1 MSISLDSTTM
11 ACYRSITM
19 KYPLS
24 TVQVAELLKMHQS
37 ALQRLIRE
45 KRIPCPPLTQVGGM
59 RIRLW
64 SKKDVDSATAVL
76 RRKKK

>member
-1 MSISLDSTTM
+1 MWISVDSLTTV
-11 ACYRSITM
+11 CYRSITM

-24 TVQVAELLKMHQS
+24 TVQVAAVLKMHQP

-45 KRIPCPPLTQVGGM
+45 KRIPCPPLEQVGGM

-64 SKKDVDSATAVL
+64 SKKDVDSAKAVL